1 MTTSTSISSDYSAV
15 NSIGSVSTRVILSVN
30 QEELLPPPI
39 IVHGPQNQTLVTG
52 TTVSMPCISI
62 GSPQPLISWF
72 KDGVS
77 IIQDE
82 RIDIDRNGQLT
93 IDDLQKSLDSGV
105 YTCVA
110 SSQTGKSTWSG
121 FLKLEDRNN
130 VNAKFYRAPEASM
143 FPGQPGEWESTKQ
156 VKLLH
161 PITFTFSH
169 EMENASWFFHDR
181 LYYVVW
187 WWCWLFRSLLS
198 LLLCFLLGG
207 KLSFYLWVASSKC
220 HGKNM

>member
-39 IVHGPQNQTLVTG
+39 IIHGPQNQTLVTG
-52 TTVSMPCISI
+52 TTVSMPCIST
-62 GSPQPLISWF
+62 GTPQPLISWF
-72 KDGVS
+72 KDGIS

-169 EMENASWFFHDR
+169 EMENVCSVFHDR
-181 LYYVVW
+181 LYYAV
-187 WWCWLFRSLLS
+187 
-198 LLLCFLLGG
+198 
-207 KLSFYLWVASSKC
+207 
-220 HGKNM
+220 